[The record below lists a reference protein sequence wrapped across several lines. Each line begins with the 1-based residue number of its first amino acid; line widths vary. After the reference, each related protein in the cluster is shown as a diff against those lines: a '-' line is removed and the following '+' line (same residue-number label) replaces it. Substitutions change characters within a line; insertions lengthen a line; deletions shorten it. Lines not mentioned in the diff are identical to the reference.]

1 MKIMKKQINKKL
13 VIKGLNK
20 KALSNLYGGKYLI
33 SNYMFEGKPVSDS
46 WNDSNNDGLWNAGEN
61 GMMIYNGEIVSGTKH

>member
-1 MKIMKKQINKKL
+1 MFQMGYYNL
-13 VIKGLNK
+13 VYSFNYSDVMCCL
-20 KALSNLYGGKYLI
+20 KAHVGKYLI

-46 WNDSNNDGLWNAGEN
+46 WNDSNNDGLWNAGEK

>member
-1 MKIMKKQINKKL
+1 MKKQINKKL

-33 SNYMFEGKPVSDS
+33 SNYMIFSKKNQIITNKRTECERH
-46 WNDSNNDGLWNAGEN
+46 NDKSVV
-61 GMMIYNGEIVSGTKH
+61 EIRSVFII

>member
-1 MKIMKKQINKKL
+1 MKKQINKKL

-33 SNYMFEGKPVSDS
+33 SNYMFEGSLFLIV
-46 WNDSNNDGLWNAGEN
+46 
-61 GMMIYNGEIVSGTKH
+61 GMIVTTMAYGMLERKV